1 MEIIKVGL
9 LGILLVAI
17 IKWVEYEFENYQKRK
32 LKSKSGN
39 FLSIGE
45 AGKSLKTAKMPIRK
59 ENRSKGIIGEHG
71 VGAELDR
78 IAKEYGLTV
87 IHDLSIPKSKA
98 NIDHLLISKS
108 AIFLVDAKNYA
119 GVIRTSIDKDGNKK
133 LYVGKYAQT
142 AILIKLN
149 KYAETL
155 RKFLE
160 SESVEVRVVPM
171 LAFYNATFKE
181 GMDFHIDGVAINTG
195 GIELE
200 VLKYAN
206 GRGPEIDVSEVA
218 NRIRKAF
225 PPKA

>member
-9 LGILLVAI
+9 LGILLIAI
-17 IKWVEYEFENYQKRK
+17 IKWAEHEYENYQKRK
-32 LKSKSGN
+32 LKSKSGS
-39 FLSIGE
+39 FKSIGE
-45 AGKSLKTAKMPIRK
+45 AGKSLETARIPIRA

-87 IHDLSIPKSKA
+87 LHDLSIPKSKA
-98 NIDHLLISKS
+98 NIDHLLISSS

-119 GVIRTSIDKDGNKK
+119 GVIRTSNDKDGNKK
-133 LYVGKYAQT
+133 LYVGKYVQT
-142 AILIKLN
+142 SMLIKLN
-149 KYAETL
+149 KYAQTL

-160 SESVEVRVVPM
+160 SEGLEVRVVPM
-171 LAFYNATFKE
+171 LAFYNATFKD
-181 GMDFHIDGVAINTG
+181 GMDFHLDGIAINAG

-206 GRGPEIDVSEVA
+206 SKGPEIDVSEVT
-218 NRIRKAF
+218 NRIRREF